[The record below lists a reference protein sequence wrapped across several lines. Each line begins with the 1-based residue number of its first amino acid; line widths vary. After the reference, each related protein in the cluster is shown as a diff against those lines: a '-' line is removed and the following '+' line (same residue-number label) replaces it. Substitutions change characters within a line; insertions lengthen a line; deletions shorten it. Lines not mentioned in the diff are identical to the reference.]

1 MGFLLY
7 PHSNKLQKLRFLGP
21 KVNILICFVGAME
34 QQVQGRFSYHKAQLI
49 NTEPLGTGSYGAVY
63 KATCDNLLCA
73 GKILHPT
80 FFQFND
86 PGATIIMR
94 RFQQEC
100 SFLGAIRHPNIV
112 QYLGSYQDPGTQL
125 PVLLMELMDQSL
137 TRFLEQSKEP
147 LPYHIQLNICHD
159 VAVAL
164 AYLHSNSIIHRDL
177 SSNNVLLIGAG
188 NRAKVTD
195 FGMAK
200 LFDVNHTT
208 MTPLTKCPGTLVY
221 MSPEALDEPP
231 VYTKKLDTF
240 SFGVLDIQIITRQ
253 FPEPGPSMK
262 KVQDPRYPM
271 GTVQVAIPDAERRKS
286 HIDLIN
292 PAHPL
297 LPIAIDCLNYSE
309 KDRPSAQELC
319 HCLAA
324 LKKAPQY
331 GDSVQQAKERNRP
344 DQSATELANGEDK
357 ERQIRELQQEKTKLL
372 QQLEECDQQI
382 QQLRQEGE
390 RVTRE
395 KDRAIE
401 ASESQLQIWKQKLAS
416 SEVQFQIDLQQKE
429 KTIQELRKE
438 NQYLRKQL
446 QNMDKQKLA
455 LRWETYNEA
464 PRKMF
469 RGSAAVFGSMAYFRP
484 RDSKDVHSYNLDAEK
499 WRTLPECPKYN
510 FTLAVV
516 NGLVTAVGGSQFTLR
531 VMENLTNTLLSLM
544 EEGGRK
550 KWVQRFPP
558 MPTQRKYTAV
568 VSNEKAL
575 VVAGG
580 KGEGEGYMYIV
591 LSTVEVMDTDTLQ
604 WSTASSLPH
613 PLTDATITVC
623 GDRAYLVGGDD
634 GRGLINYT
642 KSVFTCSLSALLQS
656 QTRMKTSLLPENHPI
671 WHTITDLPVNSSSC
685 VTLKG
690 QLLAVG
696 GHDPHTGVTNN
707 IYSYD
712 TGAKSWEVISHIST
726 PQRLCLATVLHDNK
740 LMVFGG
746 RHHNVDKVE
755 IATV

>member
-1 MGFLLY
+1 
-7 PHSNKLQKLRFLGP
+7 
-21 KVNILICFVGAME
+21 
-34 QQVQGRFSYHKAQLI
+34 
-49 NTEPLGTGSYGAVY
+49 
-63 KATCDNLLCA
+63 
-73 GKILHPT
+73 
-80 FFQFND
+80 
-86 PGATIIMR
+86 
-94 RFQQEC
+94 
-100 SFLGAIRHPNIV
+100 
-112 QYLGSYQDPGTQL
+112 
-125 PVLLMELMDQSL
+125 MELMDQSL

-159 VAVAL
+159 IAL
-164 AYLHSNSIIHRDL
+164 ALTYLHSNGIIHRDL

-200 LFDVNHTT
+200 LFDVNRTS
-208 MTPLTKCPGTLVY
+208 MTPLTQCPGTLVY
-221 MSPEALDEPP
+221 MSPEALDDPP

-240 SFGVLDIQIITRQ
+240 SFGVLDIQIITQQ
-253 FPEPGPSMK
+253 FPKPGPSMR

-297 LPIAIDCLNYSE
+297 LPIAIDCLKYNE
-309 KDRPSAQELC
+309 EDRPSAQELC
-319 HCLAA
+319 NHLTA

-344 DQSATELANGEDK
+344 EQSATELANGE
-357 ERQIRELQQEKTKLL
+357 RQIRELRQEKAELQ
-372 QQLEECDQQI
+372 QQLEECNQQI
-382 QQLRQEGE
+382 QQLRQESE
-390 RVTRE
+390 QVTRE
-395 KDRAIE
+395 KDSVIE
-401 ASESQLQIWKQKLAS
+401 ARESQ
-416 SEVQFQIDLQQKE
+416 LQQKE
-429 KTIQELRKE
+429 KMIQELHEE
-438 NQYLRKQL
+438 NQRLRKQL
-446 QNMDKQKLA
+446 QNKTKLT

-464 PRKMF
+464 PCKMV

-484 RDSKDVHSYNLDAEK
+484 RDSKEVYTYNSDTEE
-499 WRTLPECPKYN
+499 WSILPECPKYN

-516 NGLVTAVGGSQFTLR
+516 NGLVTAVGGSHFTLR
-531 VMENLTNTLLSLM
+531 VLEKLTNTLLSLM

-568 VSNEKAL
+568 VSNGKAL

-591 LSTVEVMDTDTLQ
+591 LATVEVMDTDTLQ

-623 GDRAYLVGGDD
+623 GDRVYLVGGDD
-634 GRGLINYT
+634 GRGLINYI

-656 QTRMKTSLLPENHPI
+656 QTRMKTSLLSENHPI
-671 WHTITDLPVNSSSC
+671 WHTTSDLPVDSSSC

-696 GHDPHTGVTNN
+696 GCDPHTGVTKN
-707 IYSYD
+707 IYSYN
-712 TGAKSWEVISHIST
+712 TETKSWEVISHMST
-726 PQRLCLATVLHDNK
+726 PRRMCLVTALHVNK
-740 LMVFGG
+740 LMVVLGG
-746 RHHNVDKVE
+746 RHHNIDKVE
-755 IATV
+755 IATVQ